1 MVIMKNKNIEI
12 YNRNKNSRL
21 ITPNPLTTET
31 NLAAGL
37 DYPLVDSVFIKT
49 GLGPNGTFNTMV
61 DDIDKG
67 LRTTEIKSGQAYM
80 MEQTAQAMIA
90 SIPLIKANS
99 IAAQN
104 VLSMYLQQL

>member
-1 MVIMKNKNIEI
+1 MKNKNIEI

-80 MEQTAQAMIA
+80 MEQLDRCPYFQRN
-90 SIPLIKANS
+90 KKR
-99 IAAQN
+99 Q
-104 VLSMYLQQL
+104 YGHQQRTLY